1 MGHVTFVHGIANKP
15 DPETLLEQ
23 WRVALLD
30 DDGVDLDALGVSSS
44 IVYWADMLYPEP
56 APAAAAHESNAL
68 ELERSV
74 DPEDA
79 DLSWLTTV
87 PLDQVAFV
95 ESLAEEIGLEYVTP
109 TPAEGP
115 DVIRPDSPLEAVPLP
130 RWLKADAGISARC
143 APLPLRH

>member
-30 DDGVDLDALGVSSS
+30 DDGVDLDAWGVSSS
-44 IVYWADMLYPEP
+44 MVYWADLLYPAP

-79 DLSWLTTV
+79 DLSWLR
-87 PLDQVAFV
+87 D
-95 ESLAEEIGLEYVTP
+95 
-109 TPAEGP
+109 GP
-115 DVIRPDSPLEAVPLP
+115 RAMRSPSSS
-130 RWLKADAGISARC
+130 RWPGRSG
-143 APLPLRH
+143 